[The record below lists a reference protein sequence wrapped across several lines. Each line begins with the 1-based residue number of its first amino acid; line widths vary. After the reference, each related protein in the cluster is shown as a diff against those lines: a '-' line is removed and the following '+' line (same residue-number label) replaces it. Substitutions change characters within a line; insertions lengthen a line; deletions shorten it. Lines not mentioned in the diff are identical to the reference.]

1 MPGRLALALPTTRR
15 PSRRKHGGQVRPLHR
30 GCSGNNPKARL
41 AGLHEPYGK
50 GHIMNRVQFTGRLVA
65 DLERAET
72 KGGTTVAKGR
82 LAIDRAG
89 QNNETGYIAF
99 ESYGPRADAAL
110 KTIGKG
116 WLIALDG
123 RLQHDQWE
131 QDGQKRQA
139 YKFVGDIEYLA
150 APQNRGESRDMAQ
163 ETEADI
169 ATEAEA
175 EADPDL
181 EPAEAIPASAQAA
194 AESDAEL
201 AMA

>member
-1 MPGRLALALPTTRR
+1 
-15 PSRRKHGGQVRPLHR
+15 
-30 GCSGNNPKARL
+30 
-41 AGLHEPYGK
+41 
-50 GHIMNRVQFTGRLVA
+50 MNRVQFTGRLVA
-65 DLERAET
+65 DLERGET
-72 KGGTTVAKGR
+72 KGGTVVAKGR

-99 ESYGPRADAAL
+99 ESYGPRAEGAL

-116 WLIALDG
+116 WLVALDG

-131 QDGQKRQA
+131 QDGQKRQS

-150 APQNRGESRDMAQ
+150 APQNRSDGREVAHQ
-163 ETEADI
+163 AEADM
-169 ATEAEA
+169 ATEAGA

-181 EPAEAIPASAQAA
+181 GPAAAIPASAEAA

>member
-1 MPGRLALALPTTRR
+1 
-15 PSRRKHGGQVRPLHR
+15 
-30 GCSGNNPKARL
+30 
-41 AGLHEPYGK
+41 
-50 GHIMNRVQFTGRLVA
+50 MNRVQFTGRLVA
-65 DLERAET
+65 DLERGET
-72 KGGTTVAKGR
+72 KGGTVVAKGR

-89 QNNETGYIAF
+89 QNNETGYVAF

-150 APQNRGESRDMAQ
+150 APQSRGEGRDVAQ
-163 ETEADI
+163 EVEASM
-169 ATEAEA
+169 ASEAEA
-175 EADPDL
+175 EAEPDL
-181 EPAEAIPASAQAA
+181 EPAEAIPAGPEAGTDN
-194 AESDAEL
+194 DAEL